1 MEQQTEQ
8 YFLTLISSK
17 KNRVILYGDEPVLN
31 LHKQLKKTLDLKKI
45 KSKEIYDDSKLVPT
59 STRTLCLCTEDDGLS
74 SIELYK
80 IINTTKKLK
89 TIVVQTM
96 SMYKSCINIVT
107 KLGKNNIVIIGFK
120 RGSACFV
127 NSGMYSNTD
136 IHPFFIV
143 KNTTIPENDNLD
155 WVGWNNPRIEYE
167 E

>member
-17 KNRVILYGDEPVLN
+17 KNRVVLYGDEPVLN

-45 KSKEIYDDSKLVPT
+45 KNKEIYDDSKPIPT
-59 STRTLCLCTEDDGLS
+59 STKTLCVCTEDDGLS

-96 SMYKSCINIVT
+96 SMYTTCANIVT
-107 KLGKNNIVIIGFK
+107 SLGKNNIVIIGFK

-127 NSGMYSNTD
+127 NSGMYGNAD

-143 KNTTIPENDNLD
+143 KDTPIPKNDNLD
-155 WVGWNNPRIEYE
+155 WVGWSTFELKYE
-167 E
+167 T